1 MKWAELIDKYFGLIS
16 KKSHIFF
23 VIWLWS
29 TKYRGYLSSEYSDAD
44 SAGHE
49 HFESS
54 TITNLTCNEGYRNA
68 CIWLSDPILLKPR
81 KEVWI
86 VQARSLTFFM
96 KFSGLAGIRVRYG
109 VIERLESQS
118 GTIPDAASASDRHLS
133 QERWILF
140 WKILWRTKVLRRID
154 DKDKE

>member
-96 KFSGLAGIRVRYG
+96 KFRTGWNTRSIWGDRTIGIAVRDHPGCSLRIRPPSFSGTMDPFLENPLAYQGLA
-109 VIERLESQS
+109 Q
-118 GTIPDAASASDRHLS
+118 DR
-133 QERWILF
+133 
-140 WKILWRTKVLRRID
+140 
-154 DKDKE
+154 